1 MDYSNKWLVGLA
13 TLPATAVSVTLLGQF
28 GFWGLLASF
37 VIFIVVT
44 NIYLSVVA
52 TAEKSHRLIRLSA
65 FFLAPFAFFVV
76 AMYV

>member
-1 MDYSNKWLVGLA
+1 MFSRLSHITSNRCFSDIIRPIW
-13 TLPATAVSVTLLGQF
+13 
-28 GFWGLLASF
+28 FWGLLAFF